1 MRRTKMD
8 NNQMQGGGPGR
19 PQGPGGQKQP
29 DNGRNK
35 NNGKKQ
41 GGGKSILV
49 FLVITLIVMLAMN
62 IVTSMVKDTTERK
75 ISYNQF
81 INMVDRGEV
90 ESVEIGSN
98 RIDINLK
105 NQPIP
110 GVKIT
115 CYTGIMDDPT
125 LTDRLLKAGVQC
137 SKTVPDN
144 SSYLILNIVAN
155 VLPLV
160 MIGFIFYF
168 FMRRMGSGGGVMGV
182 GKSKAKVY
190 GEKETGVTFQD
201 VAGQDEAKESLQE
214 VVGFLEDPQ
223 KYVKIGAKL
232 PKGALLV
239 GPPGTGK
246 TLLAK
251 AVAGEAHVP
260 FFSISGSDFV
270 EMFVGVG
277 ASRVRDLFEEAKKS
291 APCIIFIDEIDA
303 IGKSRDSRYGG
314 GNDER
319 EQTLNQLLAEM
330 DGFDTSKGL
339 LILAATNRPEVLD
352 PALLRPGRF
361 DRRVIVDRP
370 DLKGRVDILKVHAK
384 NVLLDETVDFEAIA
398 LATSGAVGS
407 DLANMIN
414 EAAILAVKKGRKA
427 VCQKDLEESVEV
439 VLVGKEKKDRILSKQ
454 ERRIVSYHEVG
465 HALVNALQKDAEP
478 VQKITIVPRTMGALG
493 YVMQVPEEEKYLN
506 TKKELE
512 AMLVGYLGGRA
523 AEEIVFDTVTTGAAN
538 DIEQA
543 TKVARAMITQYGMS
557 EKFGLMGLATQED
570 QYLSGRAV
578 LNCGDDTATEI
589 DHEVMKLLHHS
600 YEEAKRILGSHRKEM
615 DKIAEYLIRKETIT
629 GKEFMKILRAVQQGM
644 DIPENLDDLVLS
656 EDEKEVSNKQDTVKN
671 AEDVTTV
678 ETEAAKLRPEM
689 SGQNLTEVPQTP
701 EKTEETVQATDTD
714 HTETEEKP
722 GSQA

>member
-49 FLVITLIVMLAMN
+49 FLVITLIVMLATN
-62 IVTSMVKDTTERK
+62 IVTSMVKDTTERE
-75 ISYNQF
+75 ITYNQF

-137 SKTVPDN
+137 TKTVPDN

-232 PKGALLV
+232 PKGAR
-239 GPPGTGK
+239 
-246 TLLAK
+246 
-251 AVAGEAHVP
+251 HCWQRQ
-260 FFSISGSDFV
+260 S
-270 EMFVGVG
+270 
-277 ASRVRDLFEEAKKS
+277 
-291 APCIIFIDEIDA
+291 
-303 IGKSRDSRYGG
+303 
-314 GNDER
+314 
-319 EQTLNQLLAEM
+319 
-330 DGFDTSKGL
+330 
-339 LILAATNRPEVLD
+339 
-352 PALLRPGRF
+352 
-361 DRRVIVDRP
+361 
-370 DLKGRVDILKVHAK
+370 
-384 NVLLDETVDFEAIA
+384 
-398 LATSGAVGS
+398 
-407 DLANMIN
+407 
-414 EAAILAVKKGRKA
+414 
-427 VCQKDLEESVEV
+427 
-439 VLVGKEKKDRILSKQ
+439 Q
-454 ERRIVSYHEVG
+454 ERHTCRSSPFPVPISWKCLSVSVHRVCETCLKRPKRV
-465 HALVNALQKDAEP
+465 HRVSFLSMRSMRSVRAVTA
-478 VQKITIVPRTMGALG
+478 
-493 YVMQVPEEEKYLN
+493 VM
-506 TKKELE
+506 
-512 AMLVGYLGGRA
+512 A
-523 AEEIVFDTVTTGAAN
+523 AETT
-538 DIEQA
+538 
-543 TKVARAMITQYGMS
+543 S
-557 EKFGLMGLATQED
+557 
-570 QYLSGRAV
+570 
-578 LNCGDDTATEI
+578 
-589 DHEVMKLLHHS
+589 
-600 YEEAKRILGSHRKEM
+600 
-615 DKIAEYLIRKETIT
+615 
-629 GKEFMKILRAVQQGM
+629 
-644 DIPENLDDLVLS
+644 
-656 EDEKEVSNKQDTVKN
+656 VS
-671 AEDVTTV
+671 
-678 ETEAAKLRPEM
+678 R
-689 SGQNLTEVPQTP
+689 
-701 EKTEETVQATDTD
+701 
-714 HTETEEKP
+714 H
-722 GSQA
+722 